1 MIYNPDI
8 HHRKSI
14 RLKGHDYSKSGLY
27 FITICTYEGLN
38 FLGKIEKGKMI
49 FNEYGKIAEEEILKT
64 AEIRKNIE
72 IDGYCIMPNHIHMI
86 IEIKEMELEATDEK
100 EEKSGGKTGQMQK
113 AGHEHRARTEEKEG
127 KYVGARCPCPE
138 NQKEQYGKPTK
149 NTIPTIIRAIKAS
162 VTKRINKLNNSTETV
177 IWHRNY
183 YENIIRN
190 EEVYLKVSEYIE
202 NNPKRWEE
210 DRYYKMGKKQEK

>member
-14 RLKGHDYSKSGLY
+14 RLKGYDYSKSGLY

-49 FNEYGKIAEEEILKT
+49 LNKYGKIAEEEILKT

-100 EEKSGGKTGQMQK
+100 EEKKIKEKQKQGDPTGAPVQ
-113 AGHEHRARTEEKEG
+113 EKIM
-127 KYVGARCPCPE
+127 KNVGVVPLANPDIRNE
-138 NQKEQYGKPTK
+138 KSKVKELKKG
-149 NTIPTIIRAIKAS
+149 TIGAIIGQIKS
-162 VTKRINKLNNSTETV
+162 IITKRISKLNNSTETV

-210 DRYYKMGKKQEK
+210 DRYYKK